1 MSTWRSLERWT
12 EDDAAAALAALKR
25 SGLSV
30 AHFAD
35 REGIDPQRLYAW
47 RRRLGSAG
55 EFVELAP
62 RSGLTVRSG
71 LTIRGAS
78 GGFEVMLR
86 SGHLVRL
93 AESFDAEG
101 FRRLIA
107 VLEGEC

>member
-47 RRRLGSAG
+47 RRRLGLAG

-62 RSGLTVRSG
+62 RSALTV
-71 LTIRGAS
+71 RGAS

-86 SGHLVRL
+86 SGHVVRL